1 VYRPCLLATTLLAL
15 AACTDG
21 GDAPLE
27 PSTPGPE
34 PSGSGSPAAALAPVK
49 GLPANGPIYFG
60 SPAGAYP
67 NYEIFSIQ
75 PDGTGLRRLSYDP
88 APDQMPDVSRD
99 GRKIVFVSKRS
110 GSWEIHSMNS
120 DGSNAK
126 RLTSLKATD
135 QSVPHYPRWSP
146 DGHRIAYH
154 RLLPGES
161 HERVF
166 VMGASGSTP
175 TPITDGT
182 NYSRNPAWSPDG
194 SKIAFEM
201 VVNGHFQIAVAS
213 ADGSG
218 AKPVTQCDNDCSEP
232 AWSPDGT
239 IIAARSFPT
248 MQAFSLTGFVDA
260 TFPENGERP
269 AFSPDGTKLVYT
281 NAADQTLH
289 VVDVKSKAVTELLDV
304 NWTIV
309 GISWSR

>member
-1 VYRPCLLATTLLAL
+1 VHRSLMLATTLLGL
-15 AACTDG
+15 AACTQDDTPLSPSASG
-21 GDAPLE
+21 LE
-27 PSTPGPE
+27 PSTPGAETP
-34 PSGSGSPAAALAPVK
+34 ALAQVK

-60 SPAGAYP
+60 SPIGAYP

-75 PDGTGLRRLSYDP
+75 PDGTGLRRLTYDP
-88 APDQMPDVSRD
+88 AVDQMPDVSRD

-120 DGSNAK
+120 DGSNSK
-126 RLTSLKATD
+126 QLTSLKATD
-135 QSVPHYPRWSP
+135 QSPPYYPRWSP
-146 DGHRIAYH
+146 DGRRIAYY
-154 RLLPGES
+154 RVLPGET
-161 HERVF
+161 HDRVF
-166 VMGASGSTP
+166 VMGASGSSP
-175 TPITDGT
+175 TAITDGT
-182 NYSRNPAWSPDG
+182 NYTRNPAWSPDG

-201 VVNGHFQIAVAS
+201 VVDGHFQVAVAS

-218 AKPVTQCDNDCSEP
+218 AKPVTQCDNDCSEA

-248 MQAFSLTGFVDA
+248 MQTFSLTGSPEA

-289 VVDVKSKAVTELLDV
+289 VVDVKTKAVTELLDV